1 MSDFHREI
9 LDMFLESQYWLA
21 GRMLEFQHSQLSQLL
36 LHAKANVP
44 FYKTRLDPVLK
55 SDGTID
61 WKRWNEIPI
70 TKRSNLAN
78 EKSSM
83 LAVALP
89 PGHGP
94 TKEVYSSGSSGKP
107 ISITQ
112 SHLAMWVSEMA
123 LHRSQYWHRMD
134 WSQNFLSLQI
144 GNSEKTQW
152 PDGWNKGPWGP
163 AWVEHAGEG
172 TKFVLDRSTH
182 EEKVIEFILRKKI
195 RYLASRPLV
204 LHALAL
210 STERLKLELQLDAVI
225 SFGGEVS
232 ETAREDLQRIFG
244 TRIIALYSSEEGCK
258 IAVSCETGTHYH
270 ANSELNFIE
279 ILDDSGNPCP
289 IGEPGRVI
297 ITTLFNTAQPL
308 IRYEQGDI
316 AVRGP
321 VCSCGKTL
329 PVLQKI
335 SGRINDMFEF
345 PGGRKIA
352 PSLPDKEFTFGFG
365 AKIWQLVQVAP
376 LIVELRYVQ
385 RESGAAVDKKLAR
398 EIIHKRLHSRLQIRF
413 VKLEEIPLTTA
424 GKFIQYKSE
433 LRSKN

>member
-1 MSDFHREI
+1 MSEFHRGI
-9 LDMFLESQYWLA
+9 LDMFLESQYWA
-21 GRMLEFQHSQLSQLL
+21 REEMLEFQRSQLSQLL
-36 LHAKANVP
+36 QHAKANVP
-44 FYKTRLDPVLK
+44 FYRTRLDPVLK
-55 SDGTID
+55 GDGAID
-61 WKRWNEIPI
+61 WKHWNEIPI
-70 TKRSNLAN
+70 IKRANLAS

-83 LAVALP
+83 LAVTLP

-94 TKEVYSSGSSGKP
+94 TKEVYSSGSSGNP

-134 WSQNFLSLQI
+134 WSKNFLSLQI
-144 GNSEKTQW
+144 GSSEKTQW

-163 AWVEHAGEG
+163 KWIEHAGEG

-182 EEKVIEFILRKKI
+182 EEKIFEFVLRNRI
-195 RYLASRPLV
+195 GYLASRPLV
-204 LHALAL
+204 LHALAM
-210 STERLKLELQLDAVI
+210 SAERSQLHLQLDAVI

-232 ETAREDLQRIFG
+232 ETVKEDLQRIFG
-244 TRIIALYSSEEGCK
+244 ARVIALYSSEEGCK

-270 ANSELNFIE
+270 TNSELNFIE
-279 ILDDSGNPCP
+279 ILDDSGNPCS

-297 ITTLFNTAQPL
+297 ITSLFNTAQPL

-316 AVRGP
+316 AVRGLA
-321 VCSCGKTL
+321 CSCGKTL

-345 PGGRKIA
+345 PGGRKVA

-385 RESGAAVDKKLAR
+385 RESGAAVDEKLAR
-398 EIIHKRLHSRLQIRF
+398 EIIHKKLCSDLQITF

-424 GKFIQYKSE
+424 GKFLQYKSE
-433 LRSKN
+433 M